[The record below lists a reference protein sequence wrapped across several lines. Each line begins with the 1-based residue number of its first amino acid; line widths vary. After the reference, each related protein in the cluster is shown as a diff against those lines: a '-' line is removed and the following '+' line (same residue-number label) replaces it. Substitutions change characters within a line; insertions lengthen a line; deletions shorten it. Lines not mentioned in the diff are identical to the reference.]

1 MAFYTIHPREIN
13 TIITQKHAVVVDVRG
28 REDYME
34 YHFKNAVNIPYSED
48 ECWIKNFSKRRVWIL
63 YCEHGGASLFAAR
76 RLGKAGVEV
85 YTVVG
90 GARALEEYFY
100 N

>member
-1 MAFYTIHPREIN
+1 MAFNTIHPWEIE
-13 TIITQKHAVVVDVRG
+13 TILLQKHAVVVDVREC
-28 REDYME
+28 EDYKK
-34 YHFKNAVNIPYSED
+34 YHFRNAVNIPYSED
-48 ECWIKNFSKRRVWIL
+48 ECWIRNFSKRRVWIL

-76 RLGKAGVEV
+76 RLGKAGFEV